1 MSVSRPCIV
10 FIYLSSSSQVI
21 GWLRR
26 LVLGSSADSPSEV
39 VTNCALLSK
48 NVELLTREEW

>member
-1 MSVSRPCIV
+1 MPP
-10 FIYLSSSSQVI
+10 FLPQVM

-39 VTNCALLSK
+39 VTNCALLNK